1 MWETLRSIKSLLTSF
16 GLLLLANGMFGTLLG
31 LRSKHEGFST
41 EMIGFIMAGYSLG
54 LLLGALF
61 AVRVITQVGHIRSF
75 AALAS
80 VMSVAVLGHLLWVD
94 PIFWLILRTIA
105 GFCMAGMVMVTESW
119 INERAGNET
128 RGQIL
133 SLYMITNYLGSG
145 GGQFLLNIAPPEDF
159 QLFVVASII
168 YSLALVPVLLTRA
181 TGPSPV
187 PSKRMPIREL
197 YSISP
202 VGLVG
207 TLAAGFCNSSVNNL
221 GAVYAAESNLTVAQV
236 SLFMASIL
244 VGGMLLQFPI
254 GRLSDKFDR
263 RTVLFSVA
271 LITGGAAWGINWA
284 AQGEDWLLFANAV
297 LYGGFAFTVYPLSCA
312 QVNDMADRERLVQVS
327 SGLLVAFGVGAIA
340 GPIVSAMVMGK
351 FGAPGLF
358 FVISSIW
365 LALAGFTLLR
375 MFVRVRGDKPKAP
388 YLPLGSVGIA
398 GKQLY
403 ASIVKSVKHRGPKK
417 TAPTDLSTEKP

>member
-1 MWETLRSIKSLLTSF
+1 
-16 GLLLLANGMFGTLLG
+16 MFGTLLG

-80 VMSVAVLGHLLWVD
+80 IMSVAVLCHLLWVD
-94 PIFWLILRTIA
+94 PLFWLLLRTVA

-119 INERAGNET
+119 INDRAGNET

-145 GGQFLLNIAPPEDF
+145 GGQLSLNIAPPEEF
-159 QLFVVASII
+159 QLFLVASIV
-168 YSLALVPVLLTRA
+168 YSLALVPVLLTGA

-187 PSKRMPIREL
+187 PSKRMSMVEL
-197 YSISP
+197 FGISP
-202 VGLVG
+202 VGLIG

-221 GAVYAAESNLTVAQV
+221 GAVYAAEINLSVAQV
-236 SLFMASIL
+236 SLFMASVL
-244 VGGMLLQFPI
+244 VGGMLLQLPI

-263 RTVLFSVA
+263 RTVLFTVA
-271 LITGGAAWGINWA
+271 LVTGCCALGINWMVGK
-284 AQGEDWLLFANAV
+284 QDWQLFAMAAV
-297 LYGGFAFTVYPLSCA
+297 YGGFAFTVYPLSCA

-327 SGLLVAFGVGAIA
+327 SGLLVAFGVGAIV
-340 GPIVSAMVMGK
+340 GPIASAFVMGK

-358 FVISSIW
+358 FVIAAVW
-365 LALAGFTLLR
+365 ALLAVFTLLR
-375 MFVRVRGDKPKAP
+375 MAMRIRGDKPKAP

-403 ASIVKSVKHRGPKK
+403 ASIVKSVKQRAVKNATSK
-417 TAPTDLSTEKP
+417 AASAK

>member
-80 VMSVAVLGHLLWVD
+80 IMSVAVLCHLLWVD
-94 PIFWLILRTIA
+94 PLFWLLLRTVA

-119 INERAGNET
+119 INDRAGNET

-145 GGQFLLNIAPPEDF
+145 GGQLSLNIAPPEEF
-159 QLFVVASII
+159 QLFLVASIV
-168 YSLALVPVLLTRA
+168 YSLALVPVLLTGA

-187 PSKRMPIREL
+187 PSKRMSMVEL
-197 YSISP
+197 FGISP
-202 VGLVG
+202 VGLIG

-221 GAVYAAESNLTVAQV
+221 GAVYAAEINLSVAQV
-236 SLFMASIL
+236 SLFMASVL
-244 VGGMLLQFPI
+244 VGGMLLQLPI

-263 RTVLFSVA
+263 RTVLFTVA
-271 LITGGAAWGINWA
+271 LVTGCCALGINWMVGK
-284 AQGEDWLLFANAV
+284 QDWQLFAMAAV
-297 LYGGFAFTVYPLSCA
+297 YGGFAFTVYPLSCA

-327 SGLLVAFGVGAIA
+327 SGLLVAFGVGAIV
-340 GPIVSAMVMGK
+340 GPIASAFVMGK

-358 FVISSIW
+358 FVIAAVW
-365 LALAGFTLLR
+365 ALLAVFTLLR
-375 MFVRVRGDKPKAP
+375 MAMRIRGDKPKAP

-403 ASIVKSVKHRGPKK
+403 ASIVKSVKQRAVKNATSK
-417 TAPTDLSTEKP
+417 AASAK

>member
-80 VMSVAVLGHLLWVD
+80 IMSVAVLCHLLWVD
-94 PIFWLILRTIA
+94 PLFWLLLRTVA

-119 INERAGNET
+119 INDRAGNET

-145 GGQFLLNIAPPEDF
+145 GGQLLLNIAPPEEF
-159 QLFVVASII
+159 QLFVVASIV
-168 YSLALVPVLLTRA
+168 YSLALVPVLLTGA

-187 PSKRMPIREL
+187 PSKRMSMVEL
-197 YSISP
+197 FRISP
-202 VGLVG
+202 VGLIG

-221 GAVYAAESNLTVAQV
+221 GAVYAAEINLSVAQV
-236 SLFMASIL
+236 SLFMASVL
-244 VGGMLLQFPI
+244 VGGMLLQLPI

-263 RTVLFSVA
+263 RTVLFTVA
-271 LITGGAAWGINWA
+271 LVTGCCALGINWMVGK
-284 AQGEDWLLFANAV
+284 QDWQLFAMAAV
-297 LYGGFAFTVYPLSCA
+297 YGGFAFTVYPLSCA

-327 SGLLVAFGVGAIA
+327 SGLLVAFGVGAIV
-340 GPIVSAMVMGK
+340 GPIASAFVMGK

-358 FVISSIW
+358 FVIAAVW
-365 LALAGFTLLR
+365 ALLAVFTLLR
-375 MFVRVRGDKPKAP
+375 MAMRIRGDKPKAP

-403 ASIVKSVKHRGPKK
+403 ASIVKSVKQRAVKNATSKAASGK
-417 TAPTDLSTEKP
+417 

>member
-1 MWETLRSIKSLLTSF
+1 
-16 GLLLLANGMFGTLLG
+16 
-31 LRSKHEGFST
+31 
-41 EMIGFIMAGYSLG
+41 
-54 LLLGALF
+54 
-61 AVRVITQVGHIRSF
+61 
-75 AALAS
+75 
-80 VMSVAVLGHLLWVD
+80 
-94 PIFWLILRTIA
+94 
-105 GFCMAGMVMVTESW
+105 
-119 INERAGNET
+119 
-128 RGQIL
+128 
-133 SLYMITNYLGSG
+133 
-145 GGQFLLNIAPPEDF
+145 
-159 QLFVVASII
+159 
-168 YSLALVPVLLTRA
+168 VLLTRS

-271 LITGGAAWGINWA
+271 LITAGAAWGINWA
-284 AQGEDWLLFANAV
+284 AQGQDWLLFATAV
-297 LYGGFAFTVYPLSCA
+297 FYGGFAFTVYPLSCA
-312 QVNDMADRERLVQVS
+312 QVNDMANRERLVQVS

-340 GPIVSAMVMGK
+340 GPIVSAMVMGT

-358 FVISSIW
+358 LVISSIW

-403 ASIVKSVKHRGPKK
+403 ASIVKSVKHRGSKK
-417 TAPTDLSTEKP
+417 TAPADQSAKQS

>member
-1 MWETLRSIKSLLTSF
+1 MWETLRSIKSLLSSF
-16 GLLLLANGMFGTLLG
+16 GLLLLANGLFGTLLG

-61 AVRVITQVGHIRSF
+61 AVQVIRQVGHIRSF

-80 VMSVAVLGHLLWVD
+80 IMSVAVLGHLLWVD
-94 PIFWLILRTIA
+94 PIFWLVLRTIA

-145 GGQFLLNIAPPEDF
+145 GGQLLLNIAPPQEF
-159 QLFVVASII
+159 QLFVIASII

-187 PSKRMPIREL
+187 PSKRLPIREL
-197 YSISP
+197 YTISP
-202 VGLVG
+202 VGLIG
-207 TLAAGFCNSSVNNL
+207 TLAAGFCNSSVNHL
-221 GAVYAAESNLTVAQV
+221 GAVYAADVNLTVAQV

-244 VGGMLLQFPI
+244 MGGMLLQYPI

-263 RTVLFSVA
+263 RTVLLTVA
-271 LITGGAAWGINWA
+271 VITAGCALGINWA
-284 AQGEDWLLFANAV
+284 AESGGWPLFLMAV
-297 LYGGFAFTVYPLSCA
+297 VYGGFAFTVYPLSCA

-327 SGLLVAFGVGAIA
+327 SGLLVAFGVGAIV
-340 GPIVSAMVMGK
+340 GPIVSAQVMGAW
-351 FGAPGLF
+351 GAAGLF
-358 FVISSIW
+358 YVAAGIW
-365 LALAGFTLLR
+365 LLLAGFTLVR
-375 MFVRVRGDKPKAP
+375 MLVRVRGDLPKAP

-403 ASIVKSVKHRGPKK
+403 ASIVKSVKHRAG
-417 TAPTDLSTEKP
+417 KPASQRETGAK

>member
-1 MWETLRSIKSLLTSF
+1 M
-16 GLLLLANGMFGTLLG
+16 LLLANGMFGTLLG

-80 VMSVAVLGHLLWVD
+80 IMSVAVLCHLLWVD
-94 PIFWLILRTIA
+94 PLFWLLLRTVA

-119 INERAGNET
+119 INDRAGNET

-145 GGQFLLNIAPPEDF
+145 GGQLSLNIAPPEEF
-159 QLFVVASII
+159 QLFLVASIV
-168 YSLALVPVLLTRA
+168 YSLALVPVLLTGA

-187 PSKRMPIREL
+187 PSKRMSMVEL
-197 YSISP
+197 FGISP
-202 VGLVG
+202 VGLIG

-221 GAVYAAESNLTVAQV
+221 GAVYAAEINLSVAQV
-236 SLFMASIL
+236 SLFMASVL
-244 VGGMLLQFPI
+244 VGGMLLQLPI

-263 RTVLFSVA
+263 RTVLFTVA
-271 LITGGAAWGINWA
+271 LVTGCCALGINWMVGK
-284 AQGEDWLLFANAV
+284 QDWQLFAMAAV
-297 LYGGFAFTVYPLSCA
+297 YGGFAFTVYPLSCA

-327 SGLLVAFGVGAIA
+327 SGLLVAFGVGAIV
-340 GPIVSAMVMGK
+340 GPIASAFVMGK

-358 FVISSIW
+358 FVIAAVW
-365 LALAGFTLLR
+365 ALLAVFTLLR
-375 MFVRVRGDKPKAP
+375 MAMRIRGDKPKAP

-403 ASIVKSVKHRGPKK
+403 ASIVKSVKQRAVKNATSK
-417 TAPTDLSTEKP
+417 AASAK